1 MGSRFLFTRDT
12 ADSCPWCQR
21 LLECKWFHLIFF
33 FPLPRTGT
41 ISQAAA
47 QHARSS
53 KEYFDLGNTQQSVT
67 TAQFR
72 HSSAPTCPAQKRR
85 NVHFPSPFKRAKCE
99 RCLRWQE
106 RKSHSLC
113 LVRSLNKMLT
123 GRQSKNGYK
132 VHLFIKQEPNSWK
145 NDFGSHSLAL
155 KGTES
160 AE

>member
-1 MGSRFLFTRDT
+1 MQMVSLD
-12 ADSCPWCQR
+12 
-21 LLECKWFHLIFF
+21 FF
-33 FPLPRTGT
+33 SPPRTGT
-41 ISQAAA
+41 ISHAAA

-67 TAQFR
+67 TAQLS
-72 HSSAPTCPAQKRR
+72 HSSAPIYTARKRC
-85 NVHFPSPFKRAKCE
+85 NVHFLSPFKRAKCE
-99 RCLRWQE
+99 SHLRWQE

-123 GRQSKNGYK
+123 GRQSKNVYK

-145 NDFGSHSLAL
+145 NDFGSHFLAL
-155 KGTES
+155 KGVES